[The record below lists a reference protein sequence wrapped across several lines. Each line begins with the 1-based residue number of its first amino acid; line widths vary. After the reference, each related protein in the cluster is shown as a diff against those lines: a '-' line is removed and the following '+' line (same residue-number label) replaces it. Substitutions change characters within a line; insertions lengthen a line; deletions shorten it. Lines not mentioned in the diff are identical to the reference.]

1 MSFTYSMSF
10 LEGKVSESWTK
21 RVVMLFYKKG
31 DKALLKNYKS
41 NSLLTREYNLFSRV
55 ITNWLTRKLDDF
67 QPPEQAD
74 FRKGYSTID
83 TSPRFGRF
91 SRRLRNTVSVYS
103 VLRKPLIQFKVW
115 GCSTPTVGRH
125 WAVIMMMMNNSHPSA
140 RRHLL
145 LSKGLPT
152 RMPLRRVLFHLH

>member
-55 ITNWLTRKLDDF
+55 ITN
-67 QPPEQAD
+67 
-74 FRKGYSTID
+74 
-83 TSPRFGRF
+83 
-91 SRRLRNTVSVYS
+91 
-103 VLRKPLIQFKVW
+103 
-115 GCSTPTVGRH
+115 
-125 WAVIMMMMNNSHPSA
+125 
-140 RRHLL
+140 
-145 LSKGLPT
+145 
-152 RMPLRRVLFHLH
+152 